1 MNPDLSPATALAQL
15 ARRRP
20 ETVSVVADDGAV
32 LTASRLHDATVALA
46 ALLAAGGVLPGD
58 RVVYAGRNSP
68 AALLTLLASAHLGA
82 VYVPLNF
89 RLAETEV
96 RLALDHCTPHTLVVA
111 DELAPL
117 YAVAGRHVPVSLT
130 AHDAASAG
138 RPTVIPPRR
147 VLGADDL

>member
-20 ETVSVVADDGAV
+20 ETISVVADDGAV
-32 LTASRLHDATVALA
+32 LTARRLHDATVALA

-82 VYVPLNF
+82 VYVPLNLGL
-89 RLAETEV
+89 REPEV
-96 RLALDHCTPHTLVVA
+96 Q
-111 DELAPL
+111 
-117 YAVAGRHVPVSLT
+117 RHVHRSEV
-130 AHDAASAG
+130 SAG
-138 RPTVIPPRR
+138 P
-147 VLGADDL
+147 